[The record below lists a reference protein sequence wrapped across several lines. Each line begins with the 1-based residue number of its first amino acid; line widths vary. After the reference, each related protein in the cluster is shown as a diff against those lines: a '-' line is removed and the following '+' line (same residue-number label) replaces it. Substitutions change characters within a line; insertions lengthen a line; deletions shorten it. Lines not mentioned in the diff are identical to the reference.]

1 MNSATSTIKQILRH
15 KISNGFV
22 LFTAIWSSAIM
33 PVMPSYAK
41 MLTPDD
47 LPTLG
52 SDPVLTNDDKTEK
65 LIAEYSQSAARFISD
80 KKKAADLADMAQ
92 DFARSKV
99 TNAATDEINR
109 WLSKTGN
116 AKFSVDV
123 DKKLSIKNTQ
133 LDWLVPWYDSTDLL
147 LFTQHNIHRT
157 DGRLQTNNG
166 IGVRRFTPKS
176 MMGVNAFF
184 DHDLSRY
191 HSRLGF
197 GAEYAQDFLKLSAN
211 TYLRASEWRSASEL
225 NNDYNAR
232 PANGWDLQAEGW
244 LPSYPNIGGNLKFE
258 QYFGDDVALFGKDKR
273 QKDPLATTVGVN
285 WTPFSLMTLSAE
297 HKISGGLSETNAKLE
312 FTWALGKSL
321 AEQLDPTKVGDSRRL
336 LGSRYDFVNRN
347 NNIILEYQKKT
358 LITLS
363 LPAIIQGKTGD
374 EIPLINAL
382 NTKYSLDKL
391 TIHAPEFLMAGGEI
405 ILDGALTKIKLP
417 SYKVAMTE
425 QERKKNNLYRFTV
438 TASDSKGNI
447 TPQASTFVE
456 VTNSGVLSIKHN
468 EVIKKGNFLANGQ
481 DINALTVTA
490 RDVLGNVAPDSTVTF
505 TLPAELKLVTQKATS
520 SSMAFKNL
528 YKKMQAAKSTDKQKY
543 KHANPVVG
551 ETNITIK
558 IAGKEHILQ
567 TKEVTSGIYE
577 ITLPAQQQGHYEIIA
592 VVNKFES
599 QKKVLVVEKPKPIKA
614 INLSGSGLQGER
626 GVIDKIDM
634 TLANTANLHSGDSL
648 DVTVTLSDIFG
659 NTLTGI
665 DSSNLVL
672 SGYKTDTLVWK
683 DNGDGSYSTM
693 LALTQTGAHDLIA
706 SISGK
711 KTPKA
716 QIQVHNATSST
727 KAANIIFDPISTSEA
742 GETQTITLKITDA
755 NHHPVAEIAN
765 EIHLIIE
772 GQKEVFQL
780 TKSTK
785 GPGIYTAILPG
796 RLSGTY
802 TVKASVNQKIE
813 SRIWYVSKA
822 STITANPTGQPNE
835 RGSVDRIEFQTSPR
849 HSLKVGDTLT
859 LIATLKDAFGNTLK
873 GMDTTLID
881 LPSGQNGNAP
891 WKDNLDGTYHS
902 NLILDTLGKDKLVAK
917 ANKKITSDE
926 IIIDVANSEQV
937 AHVTAVELEAIPSTS
952 AGTEQTITVKAYG
965 FGSRKY
971 AITNIAD
978 AITVK
983 IDSKDIPIRFT
994 EHKNVKGTYTSTLP
1008 AMLSGKYTVE
1018 AKVGKQSASMS
1029 WVVNTTSTITVV
1041 PVGQAGTRGVV
1052 NNISLTTSTLSALKS
1067 GDILQLTVTA
1077 KDAFGNSLKGIDTSN
1092 ITLTHTQK
1100 TKVTWKDNQ
1109 NGSYTANLLL
1119 TQLASDTVKVSINGQ
1134 SQDVN
1139 ISVGNTSESTQ
1150 IASVVLEP
1158 IYASEAGEAQTMTV
1172 KVTDQYQHPVTAIG
1186 DHISVKVN
1194 NQPKKI
1200 QFTDSVSNIGVY
1212 TATLPAE
1219 KMGDYT
1225 VEVSANKQVASR
1237 TWQVKKPA
1245 IITAKNNDGSGSE
1258 NQRGVVKTVELSSS
1272 STNDL
1277 KSGDSLQL
1285 TVTLKDAFGNYLEG
1299 INASHIQLKNKQ
1311 ANTISWSDNRNGR
1324 YTAVLPLTNI
1334 GEDSLVATINRHPS
1348 SPLNIKVGNATGTTQ
1363 VKQVEIKSITKPAAG
1378 ETSTITLALTD
1389 ANNQPIIG
1397 IDNNAVV
1404 SIDGAEQLLKITETN
1419 NKGTYT
1425 ATLSGQKSGDHE
1437 VIVTIGGV
1445 KSTGSTLTVDAP
1457 MPIAINHGG
1466 KSGSRGVIDRATL
1479 TVSPHQR
1486 VKVR

>member
-543 KHANPVVG
+543 KVI
-551 ETNITIK
+551 TNIKGEASVQFTSLTTGEHRVQAVANGGIPIETAFFFIADTQQAHINHFNVLSDNAVADGKSKNKIQFHITDNHSHPIQGTMLQLDAINANATQLSPTDEQGNTEVEVKSQVAGPIK
-558 IAGKEHILQ
+558 ITATLNEQSVTVETHFVFGQLAHVTILELAPAAAGADSNIKISLTDTHGNA
-567 TKEVTSGIYE
+567 VSGADGTVIVN
-577 ITLPAQQQGHYEIIA
+577 IDGKPTPIIISET
-592 VVNKFES
+592 F
-599 QKKVLVVEKPKPIKA
+599 P
-614 INLSGSGLQGER
+614 GSGVYTGKLPGQHSGTSNITVTVDGQTSPPETLIVEQPKTISPNNTDGTGQKGEK
-626 GVIDKIDM
+626 GVIDSIVATPNK
-634 TLANTANLHSGDSL
+634 THGLQSGDTL
-648 DVTVTLSDIFG
+648 DVTVTITDTFG
-659 NTLTGI
+659 NGLSGLNTNNIDIGKHKGDTLT
-665 DSSNLVL
+665 
-672 SGYKTDTLVWK
+672 WK
-683 DNGDGSYSTM
+683 DNGDGSYT
-693 LALTQTGAHDLIA
+693 
-706 SISGK
+706 
-711 KTPKA
+711 
-716 QIQVHNATSST
+716 
-727 KAANIIFDPISTSEA
+727 
-742 GETQTITLKITDA
+742 
-755 NHHPVAEIAN
+755 
-765 EIHLIIE
+765 
-772 GQKEVFQL
+772 
-780 TKSTK
+780 
-785 GPGIYTAILPG
+785 
-796 RLSGTY
+796 
-802 TVKASVNQKIE
+802 
-813 SRIWYVSKA
+813 
-822 STITANPTGQPNE
+822 
-835 RGSVDRIEFQTSPR
+835 
-849 HSLKVGDTLT
+849 
-859 LIATLKDAFGNTLK
+859 
-873 GMDTTLID
+873 TTLP
-881 LPSGQNGNAP
+881 LTETGTN
-891 WKDNLDGTYHS
+891 NL
-902 NLILDTLGKDKLVAK
+902 
-917 ANKKITSDE
+917 
-926 IIIDVANSEQV
+926 
-937 AHVTAVELEAIPSTS
+937 TA
-952 AGTEQTITVKAYG
+952 
-965 FGSRKY
+965 
-971 AITNIAD
+971 
-978 AITVK
+978 
-983 IDSKDIPIRFT
+983 
-994 EHKNVKGTYTSTLP
+994 
-1008 AMLSGKYTVE
+1008 
-1018 AKVGKQSASMS
+1018 
-1029 WVVNTTSTITVV
+1029 
-1041 PVGQAGTRGVV
+1041 
-1052 NNISLTTSTLSALKS
+1052 
-1067 GDILQLTVTA
+1067 
-1077 KDAFGNSLKGIDTSN
+1077 
-1092 ITLTHTQK
+1092 
-1100 TKVTWKDNQ
+1100 
-1109 NGSYTANLLL
+1109 
-1119 TQLASDTVKVSINGQ
+1119 SINGTI
-1134 SQDVN
+1134 SPKTDV
-1139 ISVGNTSESTQ
+1139 
-1150 IASVVLEP
+1150 L
-1158 IYASEAGEAQTMTV
+1158 
-1172 KVTDQYQHPVTAIG
+1172 
-1186 DHISVKVN
+1186 
-1194 NQPKKI
+1194 
-1200 QFTDSVSNIGVY
+1200 VSNANG
-1212 TATLPAE
+1212 
-1219 KMGDYT
+1219 T
-1225 VEVSANKQVASR
+1225 VHVDK
-1237 TWQVKKPA
+1237 VK
-1245 IITAKNNDGSGSE
+1245 II
-1258 NQRGVVKTVELSSS
+1258 KTE
-1272 STNDL
+1272 
-1277 KSGDSLQL
+1277 
-1285 TVTLKDAFGNYLEG
+1285 
-1299 INASHIQLKNKQ
+1299 
-1311 ANTISWSDNRNGR
+1311 
-1324 YTAVLPLTNI
+1324 
-1334 GEDSLVATINRHPS
+1334 
-1348 SPLNIKVGNATGTTQ
+1348 
-1363 VKQVEIKSITKPAAG
+1363 KPAAG
-1378 ETSTITLALTD
+1378 IDSTITLELTD
-1389 ANNQPIIG
+1389 KHGNPVVGETEVTVNINDQPHTLPVTEISPGIYEAII
-1397 IDNNAVV
+1397 VV
-1404 SIDGAEQLLKITETN
+1404 L
-1419 NKGTYT
+1419 
-1425 ATLSGQKSGDHE
+1425 
-1437 VIVTIGGV
+1437 
-1445 KSTGSTLTVDAP
+1445 
-1457 MPIAINHGG
+1457 
-1466 KSGSRGVIDRATL
+1466 
-1479 TVSPHQR
+1479 
-1486 VKVR
+1486 

>member
-116 AKFSVDV
+116 AKFSVDI

-505 TLPAELKLVTQKATS
+505 TLPAELKLVIQKATS

-543 KHANPVVG
+543 KVI
-551 ETNITIK
+551 TNIKGEASVQFTSLTTGEHRVQAVANGGVPIETAFFFIADTQQAHINHFNVLSDNAVADGKSKNKIQFHITDNHSHPIQGAMLQLDAINANATQLSPTDEQGNTEVEVKSQVAGPIK
-558 IAGKEHILQ
+558 ITATLNEQSVTVETHFVFGQLAHVTILELAPAAAGADSNIKISLTDTHGN
-567 TKEVTSGIYE
+567 TVSGADGTVIVN
-577 ITLPAQQQGHYEIIA
+577 IDGKPTPIIISET
-592 VVNKFES
+592 F
-599 QKKVLVVEKPKPIKA
+599 P
-614 INLSGSGLQGER
+614 GSGVYTGKLPGQHSGTPNITVTVDGQTSPPETLIVEQPKTISPNNTDGTGQKGEK
-626 GVIDKIDM
+626 GVIDSIVATPNK
-634 TLANTANLHSGDSL
+634 THGLQSGDTL
-648 DVTVTLSDIFG
+648 DVTVTITDTFG
-659 NTLTGI
+659 NGLSGLNTNNIDIGKHKGDTLT
-665 DSSNLVL
+665 
-672 SGYKTDTLVWK
+672 WK
-683 DNGDGSYSTM
+683 DNGDGSYTTT
-693 LALTQTGAHDLIA
+693 LPLTETGTNNLTA
-706 SISGK
+706 SINGTISP
-711 KTPKA
+711 KTDVLVSNA
-716 QIQVHNATSST
+716 NGTVHVDKVKIIKTE
-727 KAANIIFDPISTSEA
+727 KPAAGIDS
-742 GETQTITLKITDA
+742 TITLELTDKHG
-755 NHHPVAEIAN
+755 NPVVGETEVTVNINDQPHTLPVTEI
-765 EIHLIIE
+765 
-772 GQKEVFQL
+772 
-780 TKSTK
+780 S
-785 GPGIYTAILPG
+785 PGIYEAIIAGQLTGNHDISAIVNGKESPNELLIVEQPQPVKPQNPNG
-796 RLSGTY
+796 TGQKGEQGVVDKIEIKTGNTVGLQSGDKLEITVTVTDAFNNGLSGLNTNNIDIG
-802 TVKASVNQKIE
+802 KHE
-813 SRIWYVSKA
+813 
-822 STITANPTGQPNE
+822 
-835 RGSVDRIEFQTSPR
+835 
-849 HSLKVGDTLT
+849 GDTL
-859 LIATLKDAFGNTLK
+859 AWVD
-873 GMDTTLID
+873 
-881 LPSGQNGNAP
+881 NG
-891 WKDNLDGTYHS
+891 D
-902 NLILDTLGKDKLVAK
+902 
-917 ANKKITSDE
+917 
-926 IIIDVANSEQV
+926 
-937 AHVTAVELEAIPSTS
+937 
-952 AGTEQTITVKAYG
+952 
-965 FGSRKY
+965 
-971 AITNIAD
+971 
-978 AITVK
+978 
-983 IDSKDIPIRFT
+983 
-994 EHKNVKGTYTSTLP
+994 
-1008 AMLSGKYTVE
+1008 
-1018 AKVGKQSASMS
+1018 
-1029 WVVNTTSTITVV
+1029 
-1041 PVGQAGTRGVV
+1041 
-1052 NNISLTTSTLSALKS
+1052 
-1067 GDILQLTVTA
+1067 
-1077 KDAFGNSLKGIDTSN
+1077 
-1092 ITLTHTQK
+1092 
-1100 TKVTWKDNQ
+1100 
-1109 NGSYTANLLL
+1109 GSYTTTLPL
-1119 TQLASDTVKVSINGQ
+1119 TEVGNNDLTVSINGTASPQ
-1134 SQDVN
+1134 K
-1139 ISVGNTSESTQ
+1139 Q
-1150 IASVVLEP
+1150 I
-1158 IYASEAGEAQTMTV
+1158 Q
-1172 KVTDQYQHPVTAIG
+1172 
-1186 DHISVKVN
+1186 
-1194 NQPKKI
+1194 
-1200 QFTDSVSNIGVY
+1200 VSNAAG
-1212 TATLPAE
+1212 
-1219 KMGDYT
+1219 KDK
-1225 VEVSANKQVASR
+1225 VSKV
-1237 TWQVKKPA
+1237 A
-1245 IITAKNNDGSGSE
+1245 II
-1258 NQRGVVKTVELSSS
+1258 KTE
-1272 STNDL
+1272 
-1277 KSGDSLQL
+1277 Q
-1285 TVTLKDAFGNYLEG
+1285 
-1299 INASHIQLKNKQ
+1299 
-1311 ANTISWSDNRNGR
+1311 
-1324 YTAVLPLTNI
+1324 
-1334 GEDSLVATINRHPS
+1334 
-1348 SPLNIKVGNATGTTQ
+1348 
-1363 VKQVEIKSITKPAAG
+1363 PAAG
-1378 ETSTITLALTD
+1378 S
-1389 ANNQPIIG
+1389 N
-1397 IDNNAVV
+1397 
-1404 SIDGAEQLLKITETN
+1404 
-1419 NKGTYT
+1419 
-1425 ATLSGQKSGDHE
+1425 
-1437 VIVTIGGV
+1437 
-1445 KSTGSTLTVDAP
+1445 STLTVQLSIKSISLISP
-1457 MPIAINHGG
+1457 MQQQV
-1466 KSGSRGVIDRATL
+1466 R
-1479 TVSPHQR
+1479 
-1486 VKVR
+1486 KVPLRLY